1 MNQNGIGLGLVIID
15 KIVKKFDGE
24 MGFESVAGKGSI
36 FSFSF
41 KLEDYQDEIEE
52 VENNGKNFKFRWSP
66 TAQAINDCNSM
77 PGNV

>member
-41 KLEDYQDEIEE
+41 KLEDYQDKIEE

-66 TAQAINDCNSM
+66 TTQEINDCNSM
-77 PGNV
+77 PG

>member
-24 MGFESVAGKGSI
+24 MGFESVAGEGSI

-41 KLEDYQDEIEE
+41 KLEDYQDKIEE
-52 VENNGKNFKFRWSP
+52 VKNNGKNFKFRWSP
-66 TAQAINDCNSM
+66 TTQEINDFNSM